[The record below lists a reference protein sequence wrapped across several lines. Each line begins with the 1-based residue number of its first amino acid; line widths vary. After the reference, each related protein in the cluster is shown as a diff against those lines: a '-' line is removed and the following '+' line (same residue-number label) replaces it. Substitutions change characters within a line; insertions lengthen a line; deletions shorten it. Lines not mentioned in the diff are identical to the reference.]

1 MKAEYTRR
9 MMLVEKALKGM
20 ERIST
25 PPCEGAFYFF
35 PRFEHNITS
44 RDMTQYLAERGVFVR
59 SGTEF
64 GGRGQH
70 HIRLSFATSMEQ
82 LEEGTERLK
91 RALDE
96 LD

>member
-1 MKAEYTRR
+1 
-9 MMLVEKALKGM
+9 VENSLKEM

-35 PRFEHNITS
+35 PRFQHKLTS
-44 RDMTQYLAERGVFVR
+44 REMTAYLAERGIMVR

-64 GGRGQH
+64 GQRGQH
-70 HIRLSFATSMEQ
+70 HIRLSFATSMEHLQ
-82 LEEGTERLK
+82 EGMERLK
-91 RALDE
+91 GVLDE